1 MDLESFIP
9 LDLAH
14 LDVQELQYALIKL
27 YITTAA
33 TMRTIVVLLSF
44 VLLLHA
50 GSDARPIRPPWPS
63 PATDLSSLSL
73 PEEPFSAEQLEVQ
86 EYKNQ
91 QVDDYGISFRLNIV
105 INYWLIFLF
114 VIVDSTLTHLFDEN
128 DIVPDEHT
136 YFGSDT
142 PFNLDEYFHIN
153 PPGIL
158 PPLSF
163 FLSLLICSPI

>member
-1 MDLESFIP
+1 M
-9 LDLAH
+9 
-14 LDVQELQYALIKL
+14 
-27 YITTAA
+27 
-33 TMRTIVVLLSF
+33 VLLSF

-50 GSDARPIRPPWPS
+50 GSDARPIWPARDS
-63 PATDLSSLSL
+63 PATDLSFLSL
-73 PEEPFSAEQLEVQ
+73 PERPLSAEELDLQ

-91 QVDDYGISFRLNIV
+91 QVDEYSISSRLNIV

-114 VIVDSTLTHLFDEN
+114 VAADSTLTQLFDEN
-128 DIVPDEHT
+128 DIIPDEHT
-136 YFGSDT
+136 YFGSKC
-142 PFNLDEYFHIN
+142 PFNLEEYFHIN